1 MNEKELQRLD
11 RPVEAN
17 GESNTEIEIDLMELF
32 YRLIENAKKIIALAL
47 VGMLVFGIYSFI
59 FATPMYEAT
68 CKLYVMSASDSAI
81 NLSDLQIGSYLTSD
95 YKEVFNTWEVHER
108 VIQNLGLDY
117 TYSALQNMLEISN
130 PSDTRILYVTVTT
143 DDANKAAMMANEYAE
158 VARSYIALTMDADEP
173 SILSEALAP
182 TDPVSPNKVRNMVLG
197 LLLGAFVMI
206 AIITIQ
212 FLLDDKIK
220 TSEDIR
226 KYTGMA
232 TLAIVPNDEGFVK
245 DNREDRRSGGR
256 KQRF

>member
-11 RPVEAN
+11 HTVEAN
-17 GESNTEIEIDLMELF
+17 GEKNTEIEIDLMELF
-32 YRLIENAKKIIALAL
+32 YRLVENAKKIIALAL

-59 FATPMYEAT
+59 FATPMYEST

-95 YKEVFNTWEVHER
+95 YQEVFNTWEVHEQ

-117 TYSALQNMLEISN
+117 TYKELKEMLSISN

-143 DDANKAAMMANEYAE
+143 DNANKSAVMANEYAK
-158 VARSYIALTMDADEP
+158 VASDYIALTMETDRP
-173 SILSEALAP
+173 SVLSEALAA
-182 TDPVSPNKVRNMVLG
+182 TSPVSPHKMRNMALG

-206 AIITIQ
+206 GIITVQ

-220 TSEDIR
+220 TTDDIR

-232 TLAIVPNDEGFVK
+232 TLAIVPSDENVGR
-245 DNREDRRSGGR
+245 DNHEERSHGGR

>member
-11 RPVEAN
+11 HPVDAN
-17 GESNTEIEIDLMELF
+17 IGNDTEIEIDLMELF
-32 YRLIENAKKIIALAL
+32 YRLLENYKKIIALAL

-68 CKLYVMSASDSAI
+68 CKIYVMSASDSAI

-95 YKEVFNTWEVHER
+95 YQEVFSTWEVHER

-117 TYSALQNMLEISN
+117 TYEELQDMLKITN
-130 PSDTRILYVTVTT
+130 PSNTRILYITVTT
-143 DDANKAAMMANEYAE
+143 DNANKSATIANEYAE
-158 VARSYIALTMDADEP
+158 VARSYIALTMESDEP

-182 TDPVSPNKVRNMVLG
+182 THPVSPNKALNMALG
-197 LLLGAFVMI
+197 LVLGAFVMI
-206 AIITIQ
+206 AFITIQ

-220 TSEDIR
+220 TAEDIR

-232 TLAIVPNDEGFVK
+232 TLAIVPNDEGFMK

>member
-1 MNEKELQRLD
+1 MNEKEMQRLD
-11 RPVEAN
+11 HPVEAN
-17 GESNTEIEIDLMELF
+17 GESNTEVEIDLMELF
-32 YRLIENAKKIIALAL
+32 YRLVENAKKIIAAAL

-95 YKEVFNTWEVHER
+95 YQEVFDTWEVHEK

-117 TYSALQNMLEISN
+117 TYKELRDMMKITN
-130 PSDTRILYVTVTT
+130 PNDTRILYVTITT

-158 VARSYIALTMDADEP
+158 VARNYIALTMDADEP

-182 TDPVSPNKVRNMVLG
+182 TQPVSPNKLRNMALG
-197 LLLGAFVMI
+197 LLLGAFIMI
-206 AIITIQ
+206 AVITVQ

-220 TSEDIR
+220 TAEDIR

-232 TLAIVPNDEGFVK
+232 TLAIVPSDEGFGK
-245 DNREDRRSGGR
+245 DNHDERSRSGR